1 MTSERNPGRGFESKE
16 KNEKR
21 VPTETEY
28 LTIENVEKLSSIKQW
43 KRGKTLIVGDSV
55 LAGIEQK
62 RIFGNRNV
70 KVCIFPGA
78 TTHDMYNYLKP
89 LLKKNPDNIILH
101 IQTNNSVNETSWVI
115 LNEILSLKN
124 FIENLRPKYK
134 VFVSNVIYLSDNGK
148 ASLTVKNVNDHL
160 DALNIDVVDNRNVG
174 GNCLTNSE
182 LHLNRTGYGKL
193 VINFIKKMKT

>member
-16 KNEKR
+16 KNERR

-28 LTIENVEKLSSIKQW
+28 LIFENVEKFSSIKQW
-43 KRGKTLIVGDSV
+43 KGGKTLIVGDSM

-62 RIFGNRNV
+62 PIFGNRNV

-78 TTHDMYNYLKP
+78 TTHDMYDYLEP

-101 IQTNNSVNETSWVI
+101 IQTNNSLNETSWVI

-124 FIENLRPKYK
+124 FIENLRSKYK
-134 VFVSNVIYLSDNGK
+134 VFVSNVIYRSDNGK

-160 DALNIDVVDNRNVG
+160 DALNIDVVDNKNVG
-174 GNCLTNSE
+174 GNCLTNSG
-182 LHLNRTGYGKL
+182 LHLNRTGYSKL
-193 VINFIKKMKT
+193 VI

>member
-28 LTIENVEKLSSIKQW
+28 LTIENVEKLSLIKQW
-43 KRGKTLIVGDSV
+43 KRGKTFIVGDSM

-70 KVCIFPGA
+70 KVCIFPRA
-78 TTHDMYNYLKP
+78 TTHDMYDYLKR

-101 IQTNNSVNETSWVI
+101 IQTNNSVNETS
-115 LNEILSLKN
+115 
-124 FIENLRPKYK
+124 
-134 VFVSNVIYLSDNGK
+134 
-148 ASLTVKNVNDHL
+148 
-160 DALNIDVVDNRNVG
+160 
-174 GNCLTNSE
+174 
-182 LHLNRTGYGKL
+182 
-193 VINFIKKMKT
+193 